1 MKSVLLT
8 FLATATLYYL
18 HVHTKSTDGLLHLF
32 GRKTALMDT
41 IVFAVV
47 HITAF
52 YLLHTYVTPMIENMG
67 NYGATCPNGYAMQ
80 ANGDCKPTGHA
91 TYEGK
96 NY

>member
-1 MKSVLLT
+1 MKSLLLT

-18 HVHTKSTDGLLHLF
+18 HAHTAVTHKLVSML
-32 GRKTALMDT
+32 GRKTPLIDT
-41 IVFAVV
+41 VVFATF
-47 HITAF
+47 HIIGF
-52 YLLHTYVTPMIENMG
+52 YLLHRYVSPLIEGMG

-80 ANGDCKPTGHA
+80 ADGDCKPVGHA